1 VDAIEDPIK
10 ADEQI
15 GSGEKPDVMF
25 NEYRGRVKFVCKGV
39 NGWIE
44 DGSWG

>member
-1 VDAIEDPIK
+1 VDAVKDPIE

-15 GSGEKPDVMF
+15 SNGEKPDVMF
-25 NEYRGRVKFVCKGV
+25 NEYRGKVKFVCEGV
-39 NGWIE
+39 NDWVE

>member
-1 VDAIEDPIK
+1 MYAVKDPIE

-15 GSGEKPDVMF
+15 GNGEKPDVMF
-25 NEYRGRVKFVCKGV
+25 NEYRERVKFVRKRV
-39 NGWIE
+39 NDWVK